1 MKPIAHIRTFAWHC
15 WVIAVVVGAMGC
27 SGRSSINQGS
37 RATPMQLA
45 RVLSSSAA
53 AELAAKLANE
63 ECERLYSKRPFKAT
77 QHKAVLEGDSYR
89 WGRLDPGG
97 PGGLSAVVTFR
108 ADGSQPDVKV
118 YLSTDITKRR

>member
-1 MKPIAHIRTFAWHC
+1 VALL
-15 WVIAVVVGAMGC
+15 GY
-27 SGRSSINQGS
+27 RSCCRSNGLFRSFLYQS
-37 RATPMQLA
+37 RISRYADAACT
-45 RVLSSSAA
+45 SAFVERA

-97 PGGLSAVVTFR
+97 LAGCPQWLLSEQTEVN
-108 ADGSQPDVKV
+108 QM
-118 YLSTDITKRR
+118 